1 MNANHHRSTWLREIV
16 RRSKKHLLL
25 KVVGTTA
32 FMWIFF
38 IGYFHLLRHPA
49 SPVVEMPLLALDR
62 LIGFQPWALGAY
74 VSLWFYVGIAPGLLL
89 SVRQLLAY
97 ASWIG
102 ALCATGLA
110 CFYFWPNAVPP
121 QPGDPGQY
129 PGFGLL
135 QGIDAAGNACPSLH
149 VATAVFSAIWLD
161 HLLRDMRTGP
171 LGRAANWC
179 WVALIAYSTLA
190 IKQHVTLDVIA
201 GALLGAGFAL
211 PALRWRPRDPPARHA
226 A

>member
-1 MNANHHRSTWLREIV
+1 MREIAW
-16 RRSKKHLLL
+16 RSKKIMPL
-25 KVVGTTA
+25 KVVGTAA
-32 FMWIFF
+32 FMWVFF
-38 IGYFHLLRHPA
+38 IGYFHLLRHPVY
-49 SPVVEMPLLALDR
+49 PVTEMPLLALDR
-62 LIGFQPWALGAY
+62 MIGFQPWALAVY
-74 VSLWFYVGIAPGLLL
+74 VSLWFYVGIPPGLLL
-89 SVRQLLAY
+89 SVRQLVAY

-102 ALCATGLA
+102 ALCVSGLA

-121 QPGDPGQY
+121 QTRDLGQY
-129 PGFGLL
+129 PGFGVL

-161 HLLRDMRTGP
+161 HLLREMRTGP

-179 WVALIAYSTLA
+179 WVVLIAYSTLA

-201 GALLGAGFAL
+201 GALLGAAFAL
-211 PALRWRPRDPPARHA
+211 PSLRWRPHEPPARHA